1 MLLFLGAKFRE
12 PPLKLSTQ
20 DSPQTAKSEP
30 SGHGPVSAG
39 SETLASMVHS
49 RILTDIIEGRLKPGR
64 KLNTRLLVESYG
76 AGNSPVREALSQLA
90 GEGLVVR
97 QERTGFRV
105 APTSAEELLEI
116 VTTRCSLEETAL
128 RESIEHGGERW
139 EDRIILAHYRLSR
152 TPRPQG
158 ESLLDDRLEWEN
170 HHREFHLALISACKS
185 GILLGYCAEL
195 QERSFRYRNL
205 SSVRAYRNGRAVDDH
220 RAICDAVLERDA
232 DRAVSLLTSH
242 YRATGEVVASSERVS
257 GVEEERPP
265 LL

>member
-1 MLLFLGAKFRE
+1 MLIFLRATYRE

-39 SETLASMVHS
+39 SETLALMVHS

-128 RESIEHGGERW
+128 RESIEHGGARWGGVGLSWLTIDSHERLVL
-139 EDRIILAHYRLSR
+139 RVSR
-152 TPRPQG
+152 CWMIG
-158 ESLLDDRLEWEN
+158 L
-170 HHREFHLALISACKS
+170 
-185 GILLGYCAEL
+185 
-195 QERSFRYRNL
+195 
-205 SSVRAYRNGRAVDDH
+205 NGRMT
-220 RAICDAVLERDA
+220 I
-232 DRAVSLLTSH
+232 
-242 YRATGEVVASSERVS
+242 ASFTWRSS
-257 GVEEERPP
+257 PP
-265 LL
+265 ANLASF

>member
-1 MLLFLGAKFRE
+1 M
-12 PPLKLSTQ
+12 KLSTQ

-30 SGHGPVSAG
+30 SAHVPVPAA

-49 RILTDIIEGRLKPGR
+49 RILTDIIGGRLKPGR

-76 AGNSPVREALSQLA
+76 VGNSPVREALSQLA

-128 RESIEHGGERW
+128 RESIQYGSERW
-139 EDRIILAHYRLSR
+139 EDRIVLAHYRLSR

-158 ESLLDDRLEWEN
+158 ESLLEDRLEWEN

-185 GILLGYCAEL
+185 GIILGYCAEL
-195 QERSFRYRNL
+195 QERTFRYRNL

-242 YRATGEVVASSERVS
+242 YRATGEVVASSEHVS
-257 GVEEERPP
+257 ALEEERRPAP
-265 LL
+265 TRV

>member
-1 MLLFLGAKFRE
+1 M
-12 PPLKLSTQ
+12 
-20 DSPQTAKSEP
+20 
-30 SGHGPVSAG
+30 
-39 SETLASMVHS
+39 
-49 RILTDIIEGRLKPGR
+49 TDIIRGQLKPGR
-64 KLNTRLLVESYG
+64 KLKAQSLIESYG
-76 AGNSPVREALSQLA
+76 VGLTPVREALSQLA

-97 QERTGFRV
+97 QDRSGFRV

-128 RESIEHGGERW
+128 RESIQYGSERW

-170 HHREFHLALISACKS
+170 HHREFHLALIAACKS

-195 QERSFRYRNL
+195 QERTFRYRNL

-232 DRAVSLLTSH
+232 DLAVRLLTSH
-242 YRATGEVVASSERVS
+242 FRATGEVVARSERLS
-257 GVEEERPP
+257 ALEEQRRPRRQQTDQQN
-265 LL
+265 